1 MVGEGPWNYLAWRI
15 WQTIVKGVRSLSRVE
30 KGWHSPQK
38 SSESCLTIQAYA
50 RLVYANLFSSSLHT
64 HTHGKGGDV
73 NPARL
78 PKFNAPL
85 VFSRRVSATARAS
98 ADAALAP
105 RIRFLLLY
113 FSLDRF
119 YPPRSPIPSCLLVSW
134 RAVLVP
140 RAQASPV
147 LLHPIGSR
155 FFLIFP
161 LAFFCF
167 LWRFATFEEISRH
180 RRVLLPSSLCRYRL
194 PLWKASLQYVEIWRL
209 SLTRLSWTRRFI
221 SISIIFLGIQD
232 IFLWWSLML

>member
-64 HTHGKGGDV
+64 HTHTHTHTYTRKGGDV

-85 VFSRRVSATARAS
+85 VFGRRVSATARAS
-98 ADAALAP
+98 VDAALAP

-113 FSLDRF
+113 FSLGRF
-119 YPPRSPIPSCLLVSW
+119 YPPRSPSYSMLPSRLVARGS
-134 RAVLVP
+134 
-140 RAQASPV
+140 RAQTTKASPV

-161 LAFFCF
+161 LALLCF
-167 LWRFATFEEISRH
+167 L
-180 RRVLLPSSLCRYRL
+180 
-194 PLWKASLQYVEIWRL
+194 
-209 SLTRLSWTRRFI
+209 
-221 SISIIFLGIQD
+221 
-232 IFLWWSLML
+232 